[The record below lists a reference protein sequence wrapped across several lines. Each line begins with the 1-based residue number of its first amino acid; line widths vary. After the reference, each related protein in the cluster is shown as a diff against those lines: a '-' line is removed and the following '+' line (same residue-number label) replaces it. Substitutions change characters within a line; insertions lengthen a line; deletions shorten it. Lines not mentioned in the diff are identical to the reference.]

1 MMSSIFKMRLKD
13 ILLYNSKGYKKC
25 SESFNDGTLKG
36 EQLKRAS
43 EMAINSDR
51 YNAYMSK
58 YQRVGYILVL
68 VTAFHIGMAAV
79 AFFTV
84 DIILYLAISAAVAM
98 AWYALYQRK
107 TLFALV
113 GIFTCVFGIILNI
126 GILNVPTSLVI
137 WSVIVAAIIAGL
149 LPSVMLLNREYIYLS
164 KQDGFP
170 HFKVILD
177 DEIRKN
183 QKALA
188 GEINLYYAN
197 LSAPEGCEGRMDDI
211 ELSEET
217 AEIMPDHKNDLMDSV

>member
-1 MMSSIFKMRLKD
+1 MSSIFNMRLKD

-68 VTAFHIGMAAV
+68 VTAVHIAMAAV

-107 TLFALV
+107 TLFALM
-113 GIFTCVFGIILNI
+113 GIFTCVFGIIFNFSC
-126 GILNVPTSLVI
+126 NMVSYCCSYYC
-137 WSVIVAAIIAGL
+137 WIIAFCDASEQRIYISVEAGW
-149 LPSVMLLNREYIYLS
+149 LPSL
-164 KQDGFP
+164 
-170 HFKVILD
+170 
-177 DEIRKN
+177 
-183 QKALA
+183 
-188 GEINLYYAN
+188 
-197 LSAPEGCEGRMDDI
+197 
-211 ELSEET
+211 
-217 AEIMPDHKNDLMDSV
+217 